1 MRTILAVLLILA
13 MLATV
18 VALVR
23 GIIQFL
29 RTSHEDL
36 TGDGPNLSGER
47 QNRMMRARI
56 FFQAIAI
63 LIVILILMLAGSGS

>member
-1 MRTILAVLLILA
+1 MQTILAVLLILA
-13 MLATV
+13 MIATV

-29 RTSHEDL
+29 KTSQEDL
-36 TGDGPNLSGER
+36 TGDGPNRSGER

-56 FFQAIAI
+56 FFQATAI
-63 LIVILILMLAGSGS
+63 LIVILIMLLAGSRN

>member
-1 MRTILAVLLILA
+1 MRTFLAVLLILA
-13 MLATV
+13 MFATV

-23 GIIQFL
+23 GIIAFL

-36 TGDGPNLSGER
+36 AGNGPSPSGER

-56 FFQAIAI
+56 FFQAMAI
-63 LIVILILMLAGSGS
+63 LIVILILLLAGSGS